1 MTATYRSIHRKHNTP
16 RVSSAIWIAV
26 THHHFLPGATH
37 RARTQ
42 GRRAGAFA
50 FPLPVPTLRWLFVW
64 LMLCCV
70 SPATVAASALEVIP
84 LKHRSAAEVIPILR
98 PFVDPQ
104 GALSGTGYQ
113 LIVRTTP
120 ANLAQI
126 RDILARIDTAPH
138 RLLITVRQSAD
149 ASDSAHETQ
158 LGGSAERGGARIV
171 VPDRRSD
178 GASIEYH
185 DRNMRLRGRAR
196 STQSRSADADTQQVQ
211 VLEGH
216 EALIQ
221 IGQSVPLL
229 ERSVNSYG
237 TVTDQLAYKDVMRGF
252 YVLPRING
260 DQVTLDVSP
269 QHDTLSQQQGGAI
282 DIQRM
287 HTTVSGRLGEWLDI
301 GGGGREEN
309 RQQSDYSRNAGT
321 ASRDQRRVLL
331 KVEEIRD

>member
-1 MTATYRSIHRKHNTP
+1 MPTLTAKHRTDEARRKP
-16 RVSSAIWIAV
+16 SAIWSAV
-26 THHHFLPGATH
+26 TL
-37 RARTQ
+37 
-42 GRRAGAFA
+42 RR
-50 FPLPVPTLRWLFVW
+50 LLVW
-64 LMLCCV
+64 LLFCCV
-70 SPATVAASALEVIP
+70 SPATIAANSLEVIP
-84 LKHRSAAEVIPILR
+84 LKHRSAVEVIPILR

-104 GALSGTGYQ
+104 GVLSGTGYQ

-120 ANLAQI
+120 ANLVQL
-126 RDILARIDTAPH
+126 RDILARIDTAPR

-149 ASDSAHETQ
+149 ASDTDHDTRLS
-158 LGGSAERGGARIV
+158 GSVQIGGGARIA

-185 DRNMRLRGRAR
+185 DRNTRLRGRAR

-221 IGQSVPLL
+221 IGQSVPVL
-229 ERSVNSYG
+229 ERSIDPYG
-237 TVTDQLAYKDVMRGF
+237 GVANQLAYKDVMRGF